1 MLELLDTLFLCCL
14 FGFFWANCPCCGAVC
29 PQCPDGASRTISVIF
44 PGLLPHP
51 EDEDPFTITDCEY
64 CEVFA
69 EILHTVPFDPGSV
82 VNGICEWIVVEDSE
96 ERWCVTGVNEPP
108 LPPNYWFL
116 TNTIRVQINGGVISL
131 LVGSD
136 VAGFTWTKAMPGHDE
151 TSGPCGP
158 QTIVFDD
165 PGTPFGSPNPLA
177 DACDFASIIPEVT
190 FF

>member
-1 MLELLDTLFLCCL
+1 MP
-14 FGFFWANCPCCGAVC
+14 GYPCGCKTVC
-29 PQCPDGASRTISVIF
+29 TPCPDGTSRNVSVIF

-51 EDEDPFTITDCEY
+51 EDEDPFTITDCAY

-82 VNGICEWIVVEDSE
+82 INGICEWLIVEEAE

-116 TNTIRVQINGGVISL
+116 TNTIRVQISDGIISL
-131 LVGSD
+131 SVGGTS
-136 VAGFTWTKAMPGHDE
+136 GYIWTKPMPGHDDE
-151 TSGPCGP
+151 VGASGPCGP
-158 QTIVFDD
+158 QAIIFDD
-165 PGTPFGSPNPLA
+165 PGTPFGLPNPLA
-177 DACDFASIIPEVT
+177 DACDFSGCIPEVT